1 MKKSYKLASV
11 TMLCSL
17 FLLGACHKNEA
28 KNGSSD
34 YSVVKTTQSSSKKAK
49 SAKTTKKSTAKASDS
64 KSESNTKT
72 ASESTSSAPVQS
84 SANQSSSS
92 VANANNG
99 NSTSSKTTSTVDIN
113 ALASGNFSTISG
125 TWSNDSGRSVTVSS
139 NGQATFVD
147 ENREYALAANE
158 TSVGVFWGTIYPK
171 DAQVGGAAFIL
182 IPAGIADP
190 ITGNVSNTDRILIGQ
205 DENANAH
212 PFYRN

>member
-64 KSESNTKT
+64 KSESNTQT

-99 NSTSSKTTSTVDIN
+99 NSTSLKTT
-113 ALASGNFSTISG
+113 
-125 TWSNDSGRSVTVSS
+125 SNDSGRSVTVSS

-171 DAQVGGAAFIL
+171 DAQVGGAAFIV